1 MYIHGMRRIYVQPWI
16 WAAWIFVGRPIH
28 TDDDENGFRIMSVR
42 NSKHFSKDAFHNKS
56 QLNRKCSRCFWSH
69 LSGTTHTTL
78 FSGRTIGRNFTITC
92 CRWENVDHLMRRRK
106 KNKIKKNV
114 HVKYSKRNLRC
125 SVDDYDV
132 PNNREYPFMKWT
144 KFIFCS
150 SVRWFRCVIQYAT
163 GKINKRKNII
173 TYSESRDPMRPASF
187 ACASIWFSSSTQRHF
202 NCVRTAR
209 SYDDDDDDDA
219 FLRWTKNSSTTFP
232 DTFYF
237 HISFLIV
244 CHVHGIPLG
253 LFGR

>member
-1 MYIHGMRRIYVQPWI
+1 MRMDFELCPFATVSTFRKMLFITKANWIENAPAVFDPIYQAQRTQPFLVAEQSGVISPSLVVDEKMWI
-16 WAAWIFVGRPIH
+16 TWCEGER
-28 TDDDENGFRIMSVR
+28 
-42 NSKHFSKDAFHNKS
+42 
-56 QLNRKCSRCFWSH
+56 
-69 LSGTTHTTL
+69 
-78 FSGRTIGRNFTITC
+78 
-92 CRWENVDHLMRRRK
+92 
-106 KNKIKKNV
+106 KIKKNV

-187 ACASIWFSSSTQRHF
+187 ACASIWFSSTTQRHF

-209 SYDDDDDDDA
+209 SYDDDDDDA
-219 FLRWTKNSSTTFP
+219 FLRWTMNSSTTFP

-244 CHVHGIPLG
+244 CHVHDIPLG